1 MKKKILAILLVVS
14 MVAALA
20 VGLTA
25 CNKDKKTAPA
35 KADNAETLGTA
46 IAVAMNSS
54 AAGTASAEGDENKN
68 DSPSFTINGIS
79 EIPGIGDLANLATK
93 EIAEELNEYVNNAK
107 AYIKDHNVDVKVEAS
122 NEKDGYNYKMLVTV
136 TYKDAEGKDV
146 SDVSTI
152 YINAKKIKDGEVKN
166 DEDADINGKEDY
178 AFEAVVMHGEK
189 EFVKI
194 SGTCTYDKEKDTMVF
209 AFGAG
214 TGLKVDGVGV
224 NVKAWSNNNGGVVV
238 EVNVGV
244 DGACKVNVKVEL
256 GKISDTE
263 HGAKVYVDV
272 AVGKEGQE
280 AVKVNVVANVVSN
293 ANATNLEKND
303 FAING
308 TATVVVEGPVNS
320 VNVNVD
326 ISGKAKYVPG
336 TPEVEEGKYV
346 VQVSGNASV
355 NVGK

>member
-25 CNKDKKTAPA
+25 CNKDKSTAPA

-54 AAGTASAEGDENKN
+54 AAGTASAEGDENV
-68 DSPSFTINGIS
+68 DPSFTINGIGA
-79 EIPGIGDLANLATK
+79 IPGISAATDELAK
-93 EIAEELNEYVNNAK
+93 YLNEYVNNAQ
-107 AYIKDHNVDVKVEAS
+107 AYIKDHSVEVEITS
-122 NEKDGYNYKMLVTV
+122 SDKDRYNYKMLVTV

-224 NVKAWSNNNGGVVV
+224 KVKAWSNDNGGVVV

-244 DGACKVNVKVEL
+244 DNACKVNVKVEL

-263 HGAKVYVDV
+263 TGAKVYVDV
-272 AVGKEGQE
+272 VAAGES
-280 AVKVNVVANVVSN
+280 VKVNVVANVVSN
-293 ANATNLEKND
+293 ANATNLDKND

-308 TATVVVEGPVNS
+308 TAAVIVTGAVN

-326 ISGKAKYVPG
+326 ISGAAKYVPG
-336 TPEVEEGKYV
+336 EPEVENGKYV

>member
-35 KADNAETLGTA
+35 KANNAETLGTA

-54 AAGTASAEGDENKN
+54 AAGTASAEGDENV
-68 DSPSFTINGIS
+68 DPYFTINGI
-79 EIPGIGDLANLATK
+79 PGISLATN
-93 EIAEELNEYVNNAK
+93 EIAKYLNEYVNNAK

-136 TYKDAEGKDV
+136 TYKDADGKDV

-152 YINAKKIKDGEVKN
+152 YINAKKIKDGEVSK
-166 DEDADINGKEDY
+166 EDADINGKEDY

-224 NVKAWSNNNGGVVV
+224 NVKAWSNDNGGVVV

-244 DGACKVNVKVEL
+244 DNACKVNVKVEL

-280 AVKVNVVANVVSN
+280 TVKVNVVANVISN
-293 ANATNLEKND
+293 ANATNLDKND

-308 TATVVVEGPVNS
+308 TAAVVVVGS

-326 ISGKAKYVPG
+326 INGIAKYIPG
-336 TPEVEEGKYV
+336 EPEVENGKYV

-355 NVGK
+355 QVG

>member
-25 CNKDKKTAPA
+25 CNKDKD
-35 KADNAETLGTA
+35 KANNAETLGTA
-46 IAVAMNSS
+46 IAIAMNSS
-54 AAGTASAEGDENKN
+54 AAGTASAEGDENV
-68 DSPSFTINGIS
+68 DPSFTINGIGA
-79 EIPGIGDLANLATK
+79 IPGISAATDELAK
-93 EIAEELNEYVNNAK
+93 YLNEYVNNAQ
-107 AYIKDHNVDVKVEAS
+107 AYIKDHSVEVEITS
-122 NEKDGYNYKMLVTV
+122 SDKDGYNYKMLVTV

-152 YINAKKIKDGEVKN
+152 YINAKKIKDGEVTE
-166 DEDADINGKEDY
+166 EDADINGKDSY
-178 AFEAVVMHGEK
+178 AFEAVVAHGEVNLVEIK
-189 EFVKI
+189 
-194 SGTCTYDKEKDTMVF
+194 GTCEYDKEKDTMVF
-209 AFGAG
+209 KFGAG
-214 TGLKVDGVGV
+214 VGV
-224 NVKAWSNNNGGVVV
+224 EVDNVGAKVTAYANEKGGVVV

-244 DGACKVNVKVEL
+244 DNACKVNVKVEL

-263 HGAKVYVDV
+263 TGAKVYVDV
-272 AVGKEGQE
+272 VAAGES
-280 AVKVNVVANVVSN
+280 VKVNVVANVVSN
-293 ANATNLEKND
+293 ANATNLDKND

-308 TATVVVEGPVNS
+308 TAAVIVTGAVN

-326 ISGKAKYVPG
+326 ISGAAKYVPG
-336 TPEVEEGKYV
+336 EPEVENGKYV

>member
-35 KADNAETLGTA
+35 KANNAETLGTA

-54 AAGTASAEGDENKN
+54 TAGTVSEDAADENV
-68 DSPSFTINGIS
+68 DPYFTINGIAS
-79 EIPGIGDLANLATK
+79 IPAIGKVVNEMVNSATN

-107 AYIKDHNVDVKVEAS
+107 AYIKDHNVDVKVEAT
-122 NEKDGYNYKMLVTV
+122 NEEYYNYLMTVTV

-152 YINAKKIKDGEVKN
+152 YIRAKKIKDGEVSE
-166 DEDADINGKEDY
+166 EDADINGKEDY
-178 AFEAVVMHGEK
+178 AFEAKVAHGEK

-209 AFGAG
+209 KFDAG
-214 TGLKVDGVGV
+214 EGLKVDNVGAKV
-224 NVKAWSNNNGGVVV
+224 TAYANEKGGVVV

-263 HGAKVYVDV
+263 TGAKVYVDV
-272 AVGKEGQE
+272 AVGKEGKE

-293 ANATNLEKND
+293 ANATNLDKND

-308 TATVVVEGPVNS
+308 TAVVIVAGS
-320 VNVNVD
+320 TNVNVD
-326 ISGKAKYVPG
+326 ISGVAKYVPG
-336 TPEVEEGKYV
+336 KPEVENGKYV

-355 NVGK
+355 QVGA

>member
-25 CNKDKKTAPA
+25 CNKDKSTAPA

-54 AAGTASAEGDENKN
+54 AAGTASAEGDENV
-68 DSPSFTINGIS
+68 DPSFTINGIGA
-79 EIPGIGDLANLATK
+79 IPGISAATDELAK
-93 EIAEELNEYVNNAK
+93 YLNEYVNNAK
-107 AYIKDHNVDVKVEAS
+107 AYIKDHSVEVEITS
-122 NEKDGYNYKMLVTV
+122 SDKDGYNYKMLVTV

-152 YINAKKIKDGEVKN
+152 YINAKKIKDGEVSK
-166 DEDADINGKEDY
+166 EDADINGKEDY
-178 AFEAVVMHGEK
+178 AFEAVVAHGEANLVEIK
-189 EFVKI
+189 
-194 SGTCTYDKEKDTMVF
+194 GTCTYDKEKDTMVF
-209 AFGAG
+209 KFGAG
-214 TGLKVDGVGV
+214 VGV
-224 NVKAWSNNNGGVVV
+224 EVDNVGAKVTAYANEKGGVVV

-244 DGACKVNVKVEL
+244 DNACKVNVKVEL

-263 HGAKVYVDV
+263 TGAKVYVDV
-272 AVGKEGQE
+272 VAAGES
-280 AVKVNVVANVVSN
+280 VKVNVVANVVSN
-293 ANATNLEKND
+293 ANATNLEEND

-308 TATVVVEGPVNS
+308 TAAVIVTGAVN

-326 ISGKAKYVPG
+326 ISGAAKYVPG
-336 TPEVEEGKYV
+336 ETEDENGKYV

>member
-35 KADNAETLGTA
+35 KANNAETLGTA

-54 AAGTASAEGDENKN
+54 AAGTASAEAADENV
-68 DSPSFTINGIS
+68 DPYFTINGI
-79 EIPGIGDLANLATK
+79 PGISLATN
-93 EIAEELNEYVNNAK
+93 EIAKYLNEYVNNAK

-152 YINAKKIKDGEVKN
+152 YINAKKIIDGEVSE
-166 DEDADINGKEDY
+166 EDADINGKEDY

-224 NVKAWSNNNGGVVV
+224 NVKAWSNDNGGVVV

-244 DGACKVNVKVEL
+244 DNACKVNVKVEL

-280 AVKVNVVANVVSN
+280 AVKVNVVANVISN
-293 ANATNLEKND
+293 ANATNLDKND

-308 TATVVVEGPVNS
+308 TATVVVESPVNS

-336 TPEVEEGKYV
+336 EPEVEKGKYV

>member
-35 KADNAETLGTA
+35 KANNAETLGTA

-54 AAGTASAEGDENKN
+54 ATGTASAEGDENV
-68 DSPSFTINGIS
+68 DPYFTINGI
-79 EIPGIGDLANLATK
+79 PGISLATN
-93 EIAEELNEYVNNAK
+93 EIAKYLNEYVNNAK

-136 TYKDAEGKDV
+136 TYKDADGKDV

-152 YINAKKIKDGEVKN
+152 YINAKKIKDGEVSK
-166 DEDADINGKEDY
+166 EDADINGKEDY

-224 NVKAWSNNNGGVVV
+224 NVKAWSNDNGGVVV
-238 EVNVGV
+238 EINVGV
-244 DGACKVNVKVEL
+244 DNACKVNVKVEL

-280 AVKVNVVANVVSN
+280 TVKVNVVANVISN
-293 ANATNLEKND
+293 ANATNLDKND

-308 TATVVVEGPVNS
+308 TATVVVVGS

-326 ISGKAKYVPG
+326 INGIAKYIPG
-336 TPEVEEGKYV
+336 EPEVENGKYV

-355 NVGK
+355 QVG

>member
-35 KADNAETLGTA
+35 KANNAETLGTA

-54 AAGTASAEGDENKN
+54 AAGTASAEGKGDENV
-68 DSPSFTINGIS
+68 DPYFTINGI
-79 EIPGIGDLANLATK
+79 PGINLATN
-93 EIAEELNEYVNNAK
+93 EIAKYLNEYVNNAK

-136 TYKDAEGKDV
+136 TYKDADGKDV

-152 YINAKKIKDGEVKN
+152 YINAKKIKDGEVSK
-166 DEDADINGKEDY
+166 EDADINGKEDY

-224 NVKAWSNNNGGVVV
+224 NVKAWSNDNGGVVV

-263 HGAKVYVDV
+263 TGAKVYVDV

-280 AVKVNVVANVVSN
+280 TVKVNVVANVISN
-293 ANATNLEKND
+293 ANATNLDKND

-308 TATVVVEGPVNS
+308 SAAVVVVGS

-326 ISGKAKYVPG
+326 INGIAKYIPG
-336 TPEVEEGKYV
+336 EPEVENGKYV

-355 NVGK
+355 QVG

>member
-54 AAGTASAEGDENKN
+54 AAGTASEDGEGNKN
-68 DSPSFTINGIS
+68 DGPSFTINGIPS
-79 EIPGIGDLANLATK
+79 FGEVVNKKVNSATDELAK
-93 EIAEELNEYVNNAK
+93 YLNEYVNNAK
-107 AYIKDHNVDVKVEAS
+107 AYIKDHNVDVKVEKS
-122 NEKDGYNYKMLVTV
+122 DKEGFSFKMTMTV
-136 TYKDAEGKDV
+136 TYKNAKGEDV
-146 SDVSTI
+146 IEESVI
-152 YINAKKIKDGEVKN
+152 YINAKKIKDGKVTE
-166 DEDADINGKEDY
+166 EDADINGKEDY
-178 AFEAVVMHGEK
+178 AFEAVVMHGEANLVEIK
-189 EFVKI
+189 
-194 SGTCTYDKEKDTMVF
+194 GTCEYDKEKDTMVF
-209 AFGAG
+209 KFGAG
-214 TGLKVDGVGV
+214 VGV
-224 NVKAWSNNNGGVVV
+224 EVDNVGVKVTAYANEKGGVVV

-244 DGACKVNVKVEL
+244 YNACKVNVKVEL

-272 AVGKEGQE
+272 AAAGET
-280 AVKVNVVANVVSN
+280 VKVNVVANVISN
-293 ANATNLEKND
+293 ANATNLDKND

-308 TATVVVEGPVNS
+308 TATVVVVGS

-326 ISGKAKYVPG
+326 ISGIAKYIPG
-336 TPEVEEGKYV
+336 EPEVENGKYV

-355 NVGK
+355 QVGK

>member
-54 AAGTASAEGDENKN
+54 AAGTASAEGDENV
-68 DSPSFTINGIS
+68 DPSFTINGIGA
-79 EIPGIGDLANLATK
+79 IPGISAATDELAK
-93 EIAEELNEYVNNAK
+93 YLNEYVNNAK

-152 YINAKKIKDGEVKN
+152 YINAKKIKDGEVSK
-166 DEDADINGKEDY
+166 EDADINGKEDY
-178 AFEAVVMHGEK
+178 AFEAVVAHGEVNLVEIK
-189 EFVKI
+189 
-194 SGTCTYDKEKDTMVF
+194 GTCTYDKEKDTMVF
-209 AFGAG
+209 KFGAG
-214 TGLKVDGVGV
+214 VGV
-224 NVKAWSNNNGGVVV
+224 EVDNVGAKVTAYANEKGGVVV

-244 DGACKVNVKVEL
+244 DNACKVNVKVEL

-263 HGAKVYVDV
+263 TGAKVYVDV
-272 AVGKEGQE
+272 VAAGES
-280 AVKVNVVANVVSN
+280 VKVNVVANVVSN
-293 ANATNLEKND
+293 ANATNLEEND

-308 TATVVVEGPVNS
+308 TAAVIVTGAVN

-326 ISGKAKYVPG
+326 ISGAAKYVPG
-336 TPEVEEGKYV
+336 ETEDENGKYV

>member
-54 AAGTASAEGDENKN
+54 AAGTASAEGDENV
-68 DSPSFTINGIS
+68 DPYFTINGIGA
-79 EIPGIGDLANLATK
+79 IPGISAATDELAK
-93 EIAEELNEYVNNAK
+93 YLNEYVNNAK

-152 YINAKKIKDGEVKN
+152 YINAKKIKDGEVKP

-224 NVKAWSNNNGGVVV
+224 NVKAWSNDNGGVVV

-263 HGAKVYVDV
+263 TGAKVYVDV
-272 AVGKEGQE
+272 AVGKAGQE

-293 ANATNLEKND
+293 ANATNQDTND

-308 TATVVVEGPVNS
+308 TAVVIVAGS
-320 VNVNVD
+320 ANVNVD
-326 ISGKAKYVPG
+326 ISGVAKYVPG
-336 TPEVEEGKYV
+336 EPEVENGKYV
-346 VQVSGNASV
+346 VQVNGNVKV
-355 NVGK
+355 NVGA

>member
-54 AAGTASAEGDENKN
+54 AAGTASAQGDENV
-68 DSPSFTINGIS
+68 DPYFTINGI
-79 EIPGIGDLANLATK
+79 PGISLATN
-93 EIAEELNEYVNNAK
+93 EIAKYLNEYVNNAK

-224 NVKAWSNNNGGVVV
+224 NVKAWSNDNGGVVV

-244 DGACKVNVKVEL
+244 DNACKVNVKVEL

-280 AVKVNVVANVVSN
+280 TVKVNVVANVISN
-293 ANATNLEKND
+293 ANATNLDKND

-308 TATVVVEGPVNS
+308 TATVVVESPVNS

-336 TPEVEEGKYV
+336 EPEVEKGKYV

>member
-25 CNKDKKTAPA
+25 CNKDKSTAPA

-54 AAGTASAEGDENKN
+54 AAGTASAEGDENV
-68 DSPSFTINGIS
+68 DPSFTINGIG
-79 EIPGIGDLANLATK
+79 GINFATN
-93 EIAEELNEYVNNAK
+93 EIAKYLNEYVNNAK

-152 YINAKKIKDGEVKN
+152 YINAKKIKDGEVSK
-166 DEDADINGKEDY
+166 EDADINGKEDY

-224 NVKAWSNNNGGVVV
+224 NVTAWANEKGGVVV

-244 DGACKVNVKVEL
+244 DNACKVNVKVEL

-263 HGAKVYVDV
+263 TGAKVYVDV

-280 AVKVNVVANVVSN
+280 TVKVNVVANVISN
-293 ANATNLEKND
+293 ANATNLDKND

-308 TATVVVEGPVNS
+308 TAAVIVTGAVN

-326 ISGKAKYVPG
+326 ISGAAKYVPG
-336 TPEVEEGKYV
+336 EPEVENGKYV

>member
-25 CNKDKKTAPA
+25 CNKDKSTAPA

-54 AAGTASAEGDENKN
+54 AAGTASAEGDENV
-68 DSPSFTINGIS
+68 DPSFTINGIGA
-79 EIPGIGDLANLATK
+79 IPGISAATDELAK
-93 EIAEELNEYVNNAK
+93 YLNEYVNNAQ
-107 AYIKDHNVDVKVEAS
+107 AYIKDHSVEVEITS
-122 NEKDGYNYKMLVTV
+122 SDKDGYNYKMLVTV

-152 YINAKKIKDGEVKN
+152 YINAKKIKDGEVTE
-166 DEDADINGKEDY
+166 EDADINGKEDY
-178 AFEAVVMHGEK
+178 AFEAVVAHGEVNLVEIK
-189 EFVKI
+189 
-194 SGTCTYDKEKDTMVF
+194 GTCEYDKEKDTMVF
-209 AFGAG
+209 KFGAG
-214 TGLKVDGVGV
+214 VGV
-224 NVKAWSNNNGGVVV
+224 EVDNVGAKVTAYANEKGGVVV
-238 EVNVGV
+238 EVKVGV
-244 DGACKVNVKVEL
+244 DNACKVNVKVEL

-263 HGAKVYVDV
+263 TGAKVYVDV
-272 AVGKEGQE
+272 VAAGES
-280 AVKVNVVANVVSN
+280 VKVNVVANVVSN
-293 ANATNLEKND
+293 ANATNLDKND

-308 TATVVVEGPVNS
+308 TAAVIVTGAVN

-326 ISGKAKYVPG
+326 ISGAAKYVPG
-336 TPEVEEGKYV
+336 EPEVENGKYV

>member
-25 CNKDKKTAPA
+25 CNKDKSSAPA

-54 AAGTASAEGDENKN
+54 AAGTASAEGDENV
-68 DSPSFTINGIS
+68 DPSFTINGIGA
-79 EIPGIGDLANLATK
+79 IPGISAATDELAK
-93 EIAEELNEYVNNAK
+93 YLNEYVNNAQ
-107 AYIKDHNVDVKVEAS
+107 AYIKDHSVEVEITS
-122 NEKDGYNYKMLVTV
+122 SDKDGYNYKMLVTV

-152 YINAKKIKDGEVKN
+152 YINAKKIKDGEVTE
-166 DEDADINGKEDY
+166 EDADINGKDSY
-178 AFEAVVMHGEK
+178 AFEAVVAHGEANLVEIK
-189 EFVKI
+189 
-194 SGTCTYDKEKDTMVF
+194 GTCEYDKEKDTMVF
-209 AFGAG
+209 KFGS
-214 TGLKVDGVGV
+214 DVGV
-224 NVKAWSNNNGGVVV
+224 EVDNVGVKVTAYANEKGGVVV

-244 DGACKVNVKVEL
+244 DNACKVNVKVEL

-263 HGAKVYVDV
+263 TGAKVYVDV
-272 AVGKEGQE
+272 VAAGES
-280 AVKVNVVANVVSN
+280 VKVNVVANVVSN
-293 ANATNLEKND
+293 ANATNLDKND

-308 TATVVVEGPVNS
+308 TAAVIVTGAVN

-326 ISGKAKYVPG
+326 ISGAAKYVPG
-336 TPEVEEGKYV
+336 EPEVENGKYV

-355 NVGK
+355 NVG

>member
-25 CNKDKKTAPA
+25 CNKDKSTAPA

-54 AAGTASAEGDENKN
+54 AAGTASAENKENV
-68 DSPSFTINGIS
+68 DPSFTINGIS

-214 TGLKVDGVGV
+214 AGLKVDGVGV
-224 NVKAWSNNNGGVVV
+224 NVKAWSNDNGGVVV

-263 HGAKVYVDV
+263 TGAKVYVDV

-280 AVKVNVVANVVSN
+280 TVKVNVVANVISN
-293 ANATNLEKND
+293 ANATNLDKND

-308 TATVVVEGPVNS
+308 TVSVMALGQTINGTIEGS
-320 VNVNVD
+320 
-326 ISGKAKYVPG
+326 AKYVPG
-336 TPEVEEGKYV
+336 EPEVENGKYV
-346 VQVSGNASV
+346 VKANATLSGSF
-355 NVGK
+355 KF

>member
-25 CNKDKKTAPA
+25 CNKDKSTAPA

-54 AAGTASAEGDENKN
+54 AAGTASAEGEGNKN
-68 DSPSFTINGIS
+68 VDPYFTINGIG
-79 EIPGIGDLANLATK
+79 GINLATN
-93 EIAEELNEYVNNAK
+93 EIAKYLNEYVNNAK

-224 NVKAWSNNNGGVVV
+224 NVKAWSNDNGGVVV

-244 DGACKVNVKVEL
+244 DNACKVNVKVEL

-280 AVKVNVVANVVSN
+280 AVKVNVVANVISN
-293 ANATNLEKND
+293 ANATNLDKND

-308 TATVVVEGPVNS
+308 TAAVIVTGAVN

-326 ISGKAKYVPG
+326 ISGAAKYVPG
-336 TPEVEEGKYV
+336 EPEVENGKYV

>member
-25 CNKDKKTAPA
+25 CNKDKSTAPA

-54 AAGTASAEGDENKN
+54 AAGTASAEGDENV
-68 DSPSFTINGIS
+68 DPSFTINGI
-79 EIPGIGDLANLATK
+79 PGINLATN
-93 EIAEELNEYVNNAK
+93 EIAKYLNEYVNNAK

-136 TYKDAEGKDV
+136 TYKDADGKDV

-152 YINAKKIKDGEVKN
+152 YINAKKIKDGEVSK
-166 DEDADINGKEDY
+166 EDADINGKEDY

-224 NVKAWSNNNGGVVV
+224 NVKAWSNDNGGVVV

-263 HGAKVYVDV
+263 TGAKVYVDV

-280 AVKVNVVANVVSN
+280 TVKVNVVANVISN
-293 ANATNLEKND
+293 ANATNLDKND

-308 TATVVVEGPVNS
+308 TAAVVVVGS

-326 ISGKAKYVPG
+326 INGIAKYIPG
-336 TPEVEEGKYV
+336 EPEVENGKYV

-355 NVGK
+355 QVG

>member
-1 MKKKILAILLVVS
+1 MAILLVVS

-25 CNKDKKTAPA
+25 CNKDKSTAPA

-54 AAGTASAEGDENKN
+54 AAGTASAEGEGNKN
-68 DSPSFTINGIS
+68 VDPYFTINGIG
-79 EIPGIGDLANLATK
+79 GINLATN
-93 EIAEELNEYVNNAK
+93 EIAKYLNEYVNNAK

-152 YINAKKIKDGEVKN
+152 YINAKKIKDGEVSK
-166 DEDADINGKEDY
+166 EDADINGKEDY
-178 AFEAVVMHGEK
+178 AFEAVVAHGEANLVEIK
-189 EFVKI
+189 
-194 SGTCTYDKEKDTMVF
+194 GTCTYDKEKDTMVF
-209 AFGAG
+209 KFGAG
-214 TGLKVDGVGV
+214 VGV
-224 NVKAWSNNNGGVVV
+224 EVDNVGAKVTAYANEKGGVVV

-244 DGACKVNVKVEL
+244 YNACKVKVKVEL

-263 HGAKVYVDV
+263 TGAKVYVDV
-272 AVGKEGQE
+272 VAAGES
-280 AVKVNVVANVVSN
+280 VKVNVVANVVSN
-293 ANATNLEKND
+293 ANATNLEEND

-308 TATVVVEGPVNS
+308 TAAVIVTGAVN

-326 ISGKAKYVPG
+326 ISGAAKYVPG
-336 TPEVEEGKYV
+336 ETEDENGKYV

>member
-54 AAGTASAEGDENKN
+54 AAGTASAEGDENV
-68 DSPSFTINGIS
+68 DPYFTINGIGA
-79 EIPGIGDLANLATK
+79 IPGISTATDELAK
-93 EIAEELNEYVNNAK
+93 YLNEYVNNAK

-152 YINAKKIKDGEVKN
+152 YINAKKIKDGEVSK
-166 DEDADINGKEDY
+166 EDADINGKDDY

-224 NVKAWSNNNGGVVV
+224 NVKAWSNDNGGVVV

-244 DGACKVNVKVEL
+244 DNACKVNVKVEL

-263 HGAKVYVDV
+263 TGAKVYVDV

-280 AVKVNVVANVVSN
+280 TVKVNVVANVISN
-293 ANATNLEKND
+293 ANATNLDKND

-308 TATVVVEGPVNS
+308 TATVVVVGS

-326 ISGKAKYVPG
+326 INGIAKYIPG
-336 TPEVEEGKYV
+336 EPEVENGKYV

-355 NVGK
+355 QVG

>member
-35 KADNAETLGTA
+35 KANNAETLGTA

-54 AAGTASAEGDENKN
+54 AAGTASAEGDENV
-68 DSPSFTINGIS
+68 DPYFTINGIGA
-79 EIPGIGDLANLATK
+79 IPGISTATDELAK
-93 EIAEELNEYVNNAK
+93 YLNEYVNNAK
-107 AYIKDHNVDVKVEAS
+107 AYIKDHDVKVEINS
-122 NEKDGYNYKMLVTV
+122 SDKDGYNYKMLVTV

-152 YINAKKIKDGEVKN
+152 YINAKKIKDGEVTE
-166 DEDADINGKEDY
+166 EDADINGKDSY
-178 AFEAVVMHGEK
+178 AFEAVVAHGEANLVEIK
-189 EFVKI
+189 
-194 SGTCTYDKEKDTMVF
+194 GTCEYDKEKDTMVF
-209 AFGAG
+209 KFGAG
-214 TGLKVDGVGV
+214 VGV
-224 NVKAWSNNNGGVVV
+224 EVDNVGVKVTAYANEKGGVVV

-244 DGACKVNVKVEL
+244 DNSCKVNVKVEL

-272 AVGKEGQE
+272 VVGAVGKEL
-280 AVKVNVVANVVSN
+280 VKVNVVANVVSN
-293 ANATNLEKND
+293 ASATNLDKND

-308 TATVVVEGPVNS
+308 TATVVVESPVNS

-326 ISGKAKYVPG
+326 INGKAKYIPG
-336 TPEVEEGKYV
+336 EPEVEEGKYV

-355 NVGK
+355 QVGK

>member
-35 KADNAETLGTA
+35 KANNAETLGTA

-54 AAGTASAEGDENKN
+54 AAGTASAEGDENV
-68 DSPSFTINGIS
+68 DPYFTIKG
-79 EIPGIGDLANLATK
+79 IPGISLATN
-93 EIAEELNEYVNNAK
+93 EIAKYLNEYVNNAK

-152 YINAKKIKDGEVKN
+152 YINAKKIKDGEVSK
-166 DEDADINGKEDY
+166 EDADINGKDSY
-178 AFEAVVMHGEK
+178 AFEAVVAHGEVNLVEIK
-189 EFVKI
+189 
-194 SGTCTYDKEKDTMVF
+194 GTCEYDKEKDTMVF
-209 AFGAG
+209 KFGAG
-214 TGLKVDGVGV
+214 VGVEVDNVGV
-224 NVKAWSNNNGGVVV
+224 NVTAWANEKGGVVV

-244 DGACKVNVKVEL
+244 DNACKVNVKVEL

-263 HGAKVYVDV
+263 TGAKVYVDV

-280 AVKVNVVANVVSN
+280 AVKVNVVANVISN
-293 ANATNLEKND
+293 ANATNLDKND

-308 TATVVVEGPVNS
+308 TATVVVVGS

-326 ISGKAKYVPG
+326 INGIAKYIPG
-336 TPEVEEGKYV
+336 EPEVENGKYV

-355 NVGK
+355 QVGK

>member
-35 KADNAETLGTA
+35 KANNAETLGTA

-54 AAGTASAEGDENKN
+54 AAGTASAEGDENV
-68 DSPSFTINGIS
+68 DPSFTINGIG
-79 EIPGIGDLANLATK
+79 GINLATN
-93 EIAEELNEYVNNAK
+93 EIAKYLNEYVNNAK

-136 TYKDAEGKDV
+136 TYKDADGKDV

-152 YINAKKIKDGEVKN
+152 YINAKKIKDGEVSK
-166 DEDADINGKEDY
+166 EDADINGKDDY

-224 NVKAWSNNNGGVVV
+224 NVKAWSNDNGGVVV

-244 DGACKVNVKVEL
+244 DNACKVNVKVEL

-280 AVKVNVVANVVSN
+280 AVKVNVVANVISN
-293 ANATNLEKND
+293 ANATNLDKND

-308 TATVVVEGPVNS
+308 TATVVVESPVNS

-336 TPEVEEGKYV
+336 EPEVEKGKYV

>member
-46 IAVAMNSS
+46 IAVARDSS
-54 AAGTASAEGDENKN
+54 AAGTVSANGEENV
-68 DSPSFTINGIS
+68 DPSFTINGIS
-79 EIPGIGDLANLATK
+79 EVPGIGEVVNGMVNLATK

-107 AYIKDHNVDVKVEAS
+107 AYIRNHDVKVDVSAS
-122 NEKDGYNYKMLVTV
+122 DKEGFNFKITMTV
-136 TYKDAEGKDV
+136 TYKDAEGNEHAEESV
-146 SDVSTI
+146 I
-152 YINAKKIKDGEVKN
+152 YINAKKIKDGKVT

-178 AFEAVVMHGEK
+178 AFEAVVMHGEE

-224 NVKAWSNNNGGVVV
+224 NVKAWSNDNGGVVV

-244 DGACKVNVKVEL
+244 KNNCKVNVKVEL

-263 HGAKVYVDV
+263 TGAKVYVDV
-272 AVGKEGQE
+272 AAGES
-280 AVKVNVVANVVSN
+280 VKVNVVANVT
-293 ANATNLEKND
+293 ANTDATNVNERND
-303 FAING
+303 FIITGTVDVSTMLVKVKVDING
-308 TATVVVEGPVNS
+308 TATY
-320 VNVNVD
+320 
-326 ISGKAKYVPG
+326 ISG
-336 TPEVEEGKYV
+336 TPEVEEGHYV
-346 VQVSGNASV
+346 VQAKGNVSV

>member
-25 CNKDKKTAPA
+25 CNKDKSTAPA

-54 AAGTASAEGDENKN
+54 AAGTASAKGDENV
-68 DSPSFTINGIS
+68 DPSFTINGIGA
-79 EIPGIGDLANLATK
+79 IPGISAATDELAK
-93 EIAEELNEYVNNAK
+93 YLNEYVNNAQ
-107 AYIKDHNVDVKVEAS
+107 AYIKDHSVEVEITS
-122 NEKDGYNYKMLVTV
+122 SDKDGYNYKMLVTV

-152 YINAKKIKDGEVKN
+152 YINAKKIKDGEVTE
-166 DEDADINGKEDY
+166 EDADINGKDSY
-178 AFEAVVMHGEK
+178 AFEAVVAHGEVNLVEIK
-189 EFVKI
+189 
-194 SGTCTYDKEKDTMVF
+194 GTCEYDKEKDTMVF
-209 AFGAG
+209 KFGAG
-214 TGLKVDGVGV
+214 VGV
-224 NVKAWSNNNGGVVV
+224 EVDNVGAKVTAYANEKGGVVV

-244 DGACKVNVKVEL
+244 DNACKVNVKVEL

-263 HGAKVYVDV
+263 TGAKVYVDV
-272 AVGKEGQE
+272 VAAGES
-280 AVKVNVVANVVSN
+280 VKVNVVANVVSN
-293 ANATNLEKND
+293 ANATNLDKND

-308 TATVVVEGPVNS
+308 TAAVIVTGAVN

-326 ISGKAKYVPG
+326 ISGAAKYVPG
-336 TPEVEEGKYV
+336 EPEVENGKYV

>member
-25 CNKDKKTAPA
+25 CNKDKSTAPA

-54 AAGTASAEGDENKN
+54 AAGTASAEGEGNKN
-68 DSPSFTINGIS
+68 VDPYFTINGIG
-79 EIPGIGDLANLATK
+79 GINLATN
-93 EIAEELNEYVNNAK
+93 EIAKYLNEYVNNAK

-152 YINAKKIKDGEVKN
+152 YINAKKIKDGEVSK
-166 DEDADINGKEDY
+166 EDADINGKEDY
-178 AFEAVVMHGEK
+178 AFEAVVAHGEANLVEIK
-189 EFVKI
+189 
-194 SGTCTYDKEKDTMVF
+194 GTCTYDKEKDTMVF
-209 AFGAG
+209 KFGAG
-214 TGLKVDGVGV
+214 VGV
-224 NVKAWSNNNGGVVV
+224 EVDNVGAKVTAYANEKGGVVV

-244 DGACKVNVKVEL
+244 DNACKVNVKVEL

-263 HGAKVYVDV
+263 TGAKVYVDV
-272 AVGKEGQE
+272 VAAGES
-280 AVKVNVVANVVSN
+280 VKVNVVANVVSN
-293 ANATNLEKND
+293 ANATNLEEND

-308 TATVVVEGPVNS
+308 TAAVIVTGAVN

-326 ISGKAKYVPG
+326 ISGAAKYVPG
-336 TPEVEEGKYV
+336 ETEDENGKYV